1 MRGTNLNVLAM
12 VLAGGEGK
20 RLRPLTE
27 DRAKPAVPFGGA
39 YRIVDFVIT
48 NLYNSGV
55 YKIGLLTQYKPRSLD
70 RHVERGYTLFGS
82 GGQHSYFKTLHP
94 TGTQYEGTADAI
106 YKNLEII
113 KQEDFDIIDVFGADH
128 IYRMNV
134 AKMHDFHLEKDADAT
149 ISVMPVSIDVARGEL
164 GVVVI
169 SEDGRIIKFEE
180 KPDNPTPMPGDSTK
194 CLISMGNYSFMPKSL
209 EEALRGNPK
218 DFGKDVFPQM
228 INQGKR
234 IFAYDFLQNTIEGF
248 RPEDVVYWRDVGS
261 LGQFYDAHM
270 DLLGENPV
278 LRLQH
283 QKWKMLTNIEI
294 AEPSRIAGRAVSLDS
309 ILANGVWIHDD
320 ATVRGSVLSYGV
332 EVLQDAYVVNSI
344 LMGYIV
350 VGKGSL
356 IKNTVIDRR
365 GDEDKGIDKRKA
377 LPPNTK
383 IGINPEDD
391 SKRGFKV
398 IEHGAGRTITVVP
411 RMYEFA

>member
-1 MRGTNLNVLAM
+1 MSGTNLNVLAM

-39 YRIVDFVIT
+39 YRIIDFVIT

-55 YKIGLLTQYKPRSLD
+55 YKIGLLTQYKPDSLD
-70 RHVERGYTLFGS
+70 RHVERGYIPVFGS
-82 GGQHSYFKTLHP
+82 RGHSYFKTLHP
-94 TGTQYEGTADAI
+94 TGMWYEGTADAV
-106 YKNLEII
+106 YKNLKII
-113 KQEDFDIIDVFGADH
+113 RQEDFDIIDVFGADH

-134 AKMHDFHLEKDADAT
+134 AQMHDFHLEKGADAT
-149 ISVMPVSIDVARGEL
+149 ISVMPISIDVARGEL

-169 SEDGRIIKFEE
+169 DEDGRIINFEE
-180 KPDNPTPMPGDSTK
+180 KPNNPTPIPGDSTK
-194 CLISMGNYSFMPKSL
+194 CFISMGNYSFTPKSL
-209 EEALRGNPK
+209 EEALRDNPK
-218 DFGKDVFPQM
+218 DFGKHVFPEM

-234 IFAYDFLQNTIEGF
+234 VFAYDFSQNTIEGY
-248 RPEDVVYWRDVGS
+248 RSEDVVYWRDVGT

-283 QKWKMLTNIEI
+283 QKWRMITNIEL

-332 EVLQDAYVVNSI
+332 EVLKNAHVTNSI
-344 LMGYIV
+344 LTGYIV
-350 VGKGSL
+350 VGEGSL
-356 IKNTVIDRR
+356 IKNTIIDRG
-365 GDEDKGIDKRKA
+365 GDTDKEVDERNV
-377 LPPNTK
+377 LPPNTT
-383 IGINPEDD
+383 IGGNPEDD
-391 SKRGFKV
+391 IKRGFKV
-398 IEHGAGRTITVVP
+398 IEHGAGRTISVVP
-411 RMYEFA
+411 RMYKFT